1 MKVIRKSVFET
12 NSSSM
17 HSIAVPKEYFNGMV
31 TKDYIPSSDAISNRV
46 TLGDF
51 QWADRIYNDATTK
64 LSYALTQLYMQAR
77 HKLYDDGYTYEKV
90 NDKVILKT
98 MKEFDMYKDIEL
110 IVKDET
116 DQKLVIDID
125 DRYAGIDHQSVC
137 NDFYKLLSDNN
148 ITLRQFIF
156 DENISLI
163 IDDDN
168 TGKFSDF
175 RKTQR
180 EQGFEIIF
188 TETGAYRDD
197 E

>member
-17 HSIAVPKEYFNGMV
+17 HSIAVPKEYFNG
-31 TKDYIPSSDAISNRV
+31 TAKESKSNIAISNKV

-51 QWADRIYNDATTK
+51 QWADRIYTDETTK
-64 LSYALTQLYMQAR
+64 LSYALTQLYMQAC
-77 HKLYDDGYTYEKV
+77 HKLYEDGYTYEKI
-90 NDKVILKT
+90 NDKVILNT

-116 DQKLVIDID
+116 DRDLVIDFD
-125 DRYAGIDHQSVC
+125 DRYVGIDHQSVC

-180 EQGFEIIF
+180 EKGFKIIF
-188 TETGAYRDD
+188 TEVGDYRDD
-197 E
+197 DE